1 MPGMNLTR
9 AEARERADLISVE
22 SYDVS
27 LDLTR
32 GDKVFGST
40 TAVKFSARPGS
51 STFIDAV
58 THKVHSV
65 MLNGIEL
72 DPAEVSDGI
81 RIQLPDLAAENNLLV
96 VAEAPYMNT
105 GEGLHRFVDPVDNE
119 VYLYTQFEVPDS
131 RRMFAVFEQPDL
143 KASFT
148 FTVTAPS
155 HWDVVSNSPTP
166 VPIETIPGEGGGA
179 RSVWEFAPTP
189 RLSSYVTA
197 LVAGPYQSVRS
208 EVKCADGRVVPLG
221 VFARKSLMQ
230 YLDADNIFE
239 LTRQGFEFFEA
250 QFGCPYPFEKY
261 DQLFVPEFNAGAM
274 ENAGAVTILEGYVFR
289 GKVTGAQI
297 ERRAITVLHE
307 LAHMW
312 FGDLVTMRWWNDLWL
327 NESFAEYM
335 SHLAAVEN
343 TEFDHAW
350 TTFASVEKSWA
361 YRQDQLPTT
370 HPIFAEINDLQDVEV
385 NFDGITY
392 AKGASVLR
400 QLVAW
405 VGPEQFMSGV
415 REYFSKHAWKNTELS
430 DLMVEL
436 EKASGRDLD
445 QWGRLWLETAGVNT
459 LTPDVA
465 VDSTGAIT
473 SFAIVQSAVAEQP
486 TIRPH
491 RLAVGFY
498 NVTDGQL
505 VRVHREELDVDGERT
520 EVPALAGLQQPDLVL
535 LNDDDLA
542 YAKVRLDAK
551 SLATATAHLKD
562 FRESLPRTLVWGSAW
577 DAARD
582 GESPARGY
590 VELILANIA
599 SESDSSVILVQL
611 RQLATTLTYY
621 VAEEHREKTSV
632 AAADT
637 LWDLAGAVP
646 AGSDAQLQFVKSYAL
661 LARSDS
667 QLDTVSALLDGLR
680 RAGRAHRRPGPAVG
694 AARLAG
700 GRRTARPGP
709 DRCRTR
715 AGQHGQRPERG
726 SPGHGGHSHGRGKGC
741 SLGVHRGQGRILQ
754 RPAGLRGGGFHA
766 RAGSGA
772 AGAVH
777 GEVLRRRSRHRCQP
791 HPRTRPADR
800 RRALPVAADHPGN
813 CGPDGRVPGRPA
825 RRQRRPAAHDAG
837 KPRRRGPRAA
847 GPPGRRR
854 VATGV
859 CRTNRNPGAARC
871 SSGVPAFAVT
881 RLAA

>member
-1 MPGMNLTR
+1 MNLTR
-9 AEARERADLISVE
+9 AEARERAELINVD
-22 SYDVS
+22 SYEVS

-32 GDKVFGST
+32 GGKVFGST
-40 TAVKFSARPGS
+40 TTVRFEAVPGS
-51 STFIDAV
+51 STFIDAI
-58 THKVHSV
+58 THTVHSIT
-65 MLNGIEL
+65 LNGRAL
-72 DPAEVSDGI
+72 DPAAVADGV
-81 RIQLPDLAAENNLLV
+81 RIQLPDLAAANELTV
-96 VAEAPYMNT
+96 VADAPYMNT

-143 KASFT
+143 KGTFT

-155 HWDVVSNSPTP
+155 HWDVISNSPTP
-166 VPIETIPGEGGGA
+166 APQETAPGDDGGA
-179 RSVWEFAPTP
+179 RSVWQFAATP

-197 LVAGPYQSVRS
+197 LIAGPYQSVRS
-208 EVKCADGRVVPLG
+208 EVTSSDGRVVPLG

-230 YLDADNIFE
+230 YLDADNIFD

-289 GKVTGAQI
+289 SKVTGAQI

-343 TEFDHAW
+343 TSFTSAW

-370 HPIFAEINDLQDVEV
+370 HPIFAEINDLEDVEV

-405 VGPEQFMSGV
+405 VGPEQFMAGV
-415 REYFSKHAWKNTELS
+415 REYFSKHAWRNTELS

-459 LTPDVA
+459 LKPELETDA
-465 VDSTGAIT
+465 DGNLS
-473 SFAIVQSAVAEQP
+473 SFAIIQSAVQDWP

-498 NVTDGQL
+498 NLNGAGKL
-505 VRVHREELDVDGERT
+505 ERVHREELDVDGERT
-520 EVPALAGLQQPDLVL
+520 EVPALAGLAQPDLILV
-535 LNDDDLA
+535 NDDDLA
-542 YAKVRLDAK
+542 YAKVRLDEK

-562 FRESLPRTLVWGSAW
+562 FSESLPRTLVWNSAW

-582 GESPARGY
+582 GETPARRY
-590 VELILANIA
+590 VELILANVA
-599 SESDSSVILVQL
+599 AESDSSVILVQL
-611 RQLATTLTYY
+611 RQLATTLNFY
-621 VAEEHREKTSV
+621 VAEEHRETTTV
-632 AAADT
+632 AAVDT
-637 LWDLAGAVP
+637 LWDLANAVP
-646 AGSDAQLQFVKSYAL
+646 GGSDAQLQFVKSFAL
-661 LARSDS
+661 LARSTG
-667 QLDTVSALLDGLR
+667 QLDTIAGLLSGTATLEGL
-680 RAGRAHRRPGPAVG
+680 AVDQDLRWELV
-694 AARLAG
+694 ASLVAG
-700 GRRTARPGP
+700 GRLGTEDINAELERDNTASGQNAAALAKAAIPTPDAKAAAWESIVVKGDLSNALQGSAVAGFMRVLDRSLLEPYAEKYFAAVPGIVASRTHALAQQVVVGLYPALLTTQATV
-709 DRCRTR
+709 DRTDSFLAALPAESAALRR
-715 AGQHGQRPERG
+715 MMLENRD
-726 SPGHGGHSHGRGKGC
+726 
-741 SLGVHRGQGRILQ
+741 GV
-754 RPAGLRGGGFHA
+754 A
-766 RAGSGA
+766 RA
-772 AGAVH
+772 
-777 GEVLRRRSRHRCQP
+777 LRAR
-791 HPRTRPADR
+791 
-800 RRALPVAADHPGN
+800 AADVLPG
-813 CGPDGRVPGRPA
+813 
-825 RRQRRPAAHDAG
+825 DA
-837 KPRRRGPRAA
+837 
-847 GPPGRRR
+847 
-854 VATGV
+854 
-859 CRTNRNPGAARC
+859 
-871 SSGVPAFAVT
+871 
-881 RLAA
+881 

>member
-1 MPGMNLTR
+1 MNLTR
-9 AEARERADLISVE
+9 AEARERAELIAVDSYEVE
-22 SYDVS
+22 

-32 GDKVFGST
+32 GERVFGTT
-40 TAVKFSARPGS
+40 TAVKFAATPGS

-58 THKVHSV
+58 TDAVQSV
-65 MLNGIEL
+65 TLNGREL

-81 RIQLPDLAAENNLLV
+81 RIQLPELEAENELLI

-105 GEGLHRFVDPVDNE
+105 GEGLHRFVDPVDQE

-155 HWDVVSNSPTP
+155 HWDLISNSPTP
-166 VPIETIPGEGGGA
+166 APVETIPGTDGGA

-197 LVAGPYQSVRS
+197 LIAGPYQSVRS
-208 EVKCADGRVVPLG
+208 EVAAANGKVTPLG

-230 YLDADNIFE
+230 YLDAENIFE

-289 GKVTGAQI
+289 SKVTDAQV

-343 TEFDHAW
+343 TEFDSAW

-370 HPIFAEINDLQDVEV
+370 HPIFAEINNLEDVEV

-405 VGPEQFMSGV
+405 VGPEEFMAGV
-415 REYFSKHAWKNTELS
+415 REYFRKHAWQNTELS
-430 DLMVEL
+430 DLMAEL

-445 QWGRLWLETAGVNT
+445 RWGQLWLETAGVNT
-459 LTPDVA
+459 LKPELS
-465 VDSTGAIT
+465 VDAHGTISA
-473 SFAIVQSAVAEQP
+473 FAILQSAPEGQP
-486 TIRPH
+486 TLRPH

-498 NVTDGQL
+498 NVDDAGKL
-505 VRVHREELDVDGERT
+505 ERVHREELDVDGART
-520 EVPALAGLQQPDLVL
+520 EVPALAGLARPDLIL

-542 YAKVRLDAK
+542 YAKVRLDPA

-562 FRESLPRTLVWGSAW
+562 FSQSLPRTLVWGSAW

-582 GESPARGY
+582 GETPARGY

-599 SESDSSVILVQL
+599 EESDSSVILVQL
-611 RQLATTLTYY
+611 RQLATTLNFY
-621 VAEEHREKTSV
+621 VAAEYKDSAIT
-632 AAADT
+632 AAADR
-637 LWDLAGAVP
+637 LWDLASGVP
-646 AGSDAQLQFVKSYAL
+646 AGSDAQLQFVKSYAS
-661 LARSDS
+661 LARSAG
-667 QLDTVSALLDGLR
+667 QLDTVAGLLGGSLGLDGLTVDQDLR
-680 RAGRAHRRPGPAVG
+680 WELITSLVVGGRAGKEMIDAELAQDNTSTGQNAAALATAAIPTAEAKAAAWDSIVLKGELSNALQGSAVTGFTRVLDTSLLEPYAEKYFEAVPGVVKDRTHALAQQIVVGLYPAQLTTQATVDRTDEFLASLPADSNALRRMMLENRDGVARALRARQADVG
-694 AARLAG
+694 A
-700 GRRTARPGP
+700 
-709 DRCRTR
+709 
-715 AGQHGQRPERG
+715 
-726 SPGHGGHSHGRGKGC
+726 
-741 SLGVHRGQGRILQ
+741 
-754 RPAGLRGGGFHA
+754 
-766 RAGSGA
+766 
-772 AGAVH
+772 
-777 GEVLRRRSRHRCQP
+777 
-791 HPRTRPADR
+791 
-800 RRALPVAADHPGN
+800 
-813 CGPDGRVPGRPA
+813 
-825 RRQRRPAAHDAG
+825 
-837 KPRRRGPRAA
+837 
-847 GPPGRRR
+847 
-854 VATGV
+854 
-859 CRTNRNPGAARC
+859 
-871 SSGVPAFAVT
+871 
-881 RLAA
+881 

>member
-9 AEARERADLISVE
+9 TEARERADLIAVD

-32 GDKVFGST
+32 GESVFGAT
-40 TAVKFSARPGS
+40 TTVRFSAAPGS

-58 THKVHSV
+58 TETVHSV
-65 MLNGIEL
+65 TLNGREL

-81 RIQLPDLAAENNLLV
+81 RIHLPDLAAQNELTV
-96 VAEAPYMNT
+96 VADTPYMNT
-105 GEGLHRFVDPVDNE
+105 GEGLHRFVDPVDGE

-143 KASFT
+143 KATFT
-148 FTVTAPS
+148 FRVTAPS

-166 VPIETIPGEGGGA
+166 VPVQTSPGADGGA
-179 RSVWEFAPTP
+179 RSVWEFEPTP

-197 LVAGPYQSVRS
+197 LIAGPYQSVRS
-208 EVKCADGRVVPLG
+208 DVTSADGRVIPLG

-289 GKVTGAQI
+289 GKVPEAQV

-343 TEFDHAW
+343 TKFQSAW

-370 HPIFAEINDLQDVEV
+370 HPIFADINDLHDVEV

-405 VGPEQFMSGV
+405 VGSGQFMAGV
-415 REYFSKHAWKNTELS
+415 REYFGKHAWGNTELA
-430 DLMVEL
+430 DLMAEL

-459 LTPDVA
+459 LQPELT
-465 VDSTGAIT
+465 VDADGTIED
-473 SFAIVQSAVAEQP
+473 FAILQSAIAEQP
-486 TIRPH
+486 TLRPH

-498 NVTDGQL
+498 DLTDEGTL
-505 VRVHREELDVDGERT
+505 ERVHREELDVDGART
-520 EVPALAGLQQPDLVL
+520 AVPALTGLRQPDLIL

-542 YAKVRLDAK
+542 YAKVRLDGR
-551 SLATATAHLKD
+551 SLATAKAHLKD

-582 GESPARGY
+582 GETPARGY
-590 VELILANIA
+590 VDLILANIA
-599 SESDSSVILVQL
+599 AESDSSVILVQL
-611 RQLATTLTYY
+611 RQLATTLTFY
-621 VAEEHREKTSV
+621 VAEEHREATNVS
-632 AAADT
+632 AADR
-637 LWDLAGAVP
+637 LWDLAAAVP
-646 AGSDAQLQFVKSYAL
+646 GGSDAQLQFVKSYAL
-661 LARSDS
+661 LARSEQ
-667 QLDTVSALLDGLR
+667 QLDTIAGLLDGSATLPGLTVDQDLRWELVASLVVGGRIGQEQIDAELERDNTSSGQNAAALAKAAIPTPEAKAAAWDSIVVKGDLSNAIQASAVAGFTRVLDTALLEPYSEKYFQAVPGIVAGRTHALAQQIVVGLYPAQLTTQATIDRTDAFLASLPEESAALR
-680 RAGRAHRRPGPAVG
+680 RMMLENR
-694 AARLAG
+694 
-700 GRRTARPGP
+700 
-709 DRCRTR
+709 D
-715 AGQHGQRPERG
+715 
-726 SPGHGGHSHGRGKGC
+726 
-741 SLGVHRGQGRILQ
+741 GV
-754 RPAGLRGGGFHA
+754 A
-766 RAGSGA
+766 RA
-772 AGAVH
+772 
-777 GEVLRRRSRHRCQP
+777 LRAR
-791 HPRTRPADR
+791 
-800 RRALPVAADHPGN
+800 AAD
-813 CGPDGRVPGRPA
+813 V
-825 RRQRRPAAHDAG
+825 
-837 KPRRRGPRAA
+837 
-847 GPPGRRR
+847 
-854 VATGV
+854 
-859 CRTNRNPGAARC
+859 
-871 SSGVPAFAVT
+871 
-881 RLAA
+881 

>member
-1 MPGMNLTR
+1 MNLTR
-9 AEARERADLISVE
+9 AEARERAELIAVG

-32 GDKVFGST
+32 GAEVFGST
-40 TAVKFSARPGS
+40 TAVTFTATPGS

-58 THKVHSV
+58 TRTVHSV
-65 MLNGIEL
+65 TLNGREL
-72 DPAEVSDGI
+72 DPAKVSDGI
-81 RIQLPDLAAENNLLV
+81 RIQLPELAAENQLLV
-96 VAEAPYMNT
+96 VADAPYMNT

-143 KASFT
+143 KASFS

-166 VPIETIPGEGGGA
+166 VPVDTIPGEDGAA

-197 LVAGPYQSVRS
+197 LIAGPYQSVRS
-208 EVKCADGRVVPLG
+208 EVTAANGRVTPLG
-221 VFARKSLMQ
+221 VYARKSLMQ

-289 GKVTGAQI
+289 SKVTDAQV

-343 TEFDHAW
+343 TKFDRAW

-405 VGPEQFMSGV
+405 VGPEEFMAGV
-415 REYFSKHAWKNTELS
+415 REYFRKHAWQNTELS

-436 EKASGRDLD
+436 EKSSGRDLD
-445 QWGRLWLETAGVNT
+445 HWGRLWLETAGVNT
-459 LTPDVA
+459 LKPELSVGEDGRI
-465 VDSTGAIT
+465 S
-473 SFAIVQSAVAEQP
+473 SFTILQSATEAQP

-498 NVTDGQL
+498 NLDGTGKL
-505 VRVHREELDVDGERT
+505 ERVHREELDVDGERT
-520 EVPALAGLQQPDLVL
+520 EVPALAGLSQPDLIL

-542 YAKVRLDAK
+542 YAKVRLDPK

-562 FRESLPRTLVWGSAW
+562 FRGSLPRTLVWGSAW

-582 GESPARGY
+582 GETPARGY

-599 SESDSSVILVQL
+599 EESDSSVIQVQL
-611 RQLATTLTYY
+611 RQLATTLNFY
-621 VAEEHREKTSV
+621 VAAEHKDAT
-632 AAADT
+632 ATTAADR
-637 LWDLAGAVP
+637 LWELAARVR
-646 AGSDAQLQFVKSYAL
+646 AGSDAQLQFVKSFAL
-661 LARSDS
+661 LARSAG
-667 QLDTVSALLDGLR
+667 QLDTVAGLLDGSR
-680 RAGRAHRRPGPAVG
+680 E
-694 AARLAG
+694 LAG
-700 GRRTARPGP
+700 LAVDQDLRWELIASLVVGG
-709 DRCRTR
+709 R
-715 AGQHGQRPERG
+715 AGQERIDAELAQDNTATGQNAAALAQAAVPTAVAKAAAWDSIVVKGDLSNALQGSAVAGFTRVLDTTLLEPYAGKYFDAVPRIVRDRTHALAQQIVVGLYPAQLTTQATVDRTDGFLASLPEDSAALR
-726 SPGHGGHSHGRGKGC
+726 RMM
-741 SLGVHRGQGRILQ
+741 LENRDGV
-754 RPAGLRGGGFHA
+754 A
-766 RAGSGA
+766 RA
-772 AGAVH
+772 
-777 GEVLRRRSRHRCQP
+777 LRAR
-791 HPRTRPADR
+791 
-800 RRALPVAADHPGN
+800 AAD
-813 CGPDGRVPGRPA
+813 V
-825 RRQRRPAAHDAG
+825 
-837 KPRRRGPRAA
+837 
-847 GPPGRRR
+847 
-854 VATGV
+854 
-859 CRTNRNPGAARC
+859 
-871 SSGVPAFAVT
+871 
-881 RLAA
+881 

>member
-1 MPGMNLTR
+1 MNLTR
-9 AEARERADLISVE
+9 AEARERAELIAVE
-22 SYDVS
+22 SYEVS

-32 GDKVFGST
+32 GAKVFGST
-40 TAVKFSARPGS
+40 TAVKFTATPGS

-58 THKVHSV
+58 TSAVHSV
-65 MLNGIEL
+65 TLNGREL

-81 RIQLPDLAAENNLLV
+81 RIQLPDLAAVNHLLV

-166 VPIETIPGEGGGA
+166 VPVETNPGEDGGA
-179 RSVWEFAPTP
+179 RSVWEFTPTP
-189 RLSSYVTA
+189 PLSSYVTA
-197 LVAGPYQSVRS
+197 LIAGPYQSVRS
-208 EVKCADGRVVPLG
+208 EVTAADGRVTPLG
-221 VFARKSLMQ
+221 IYARKSLMQ

-239 LTRQGFEFFEA
+239 LTRRGFEFFEA

-274 ENAGAVTILEGYVFR
+274 ENAGAVTILEGYIFR
-289 GKVTGAQI
+289 SKVTDAQV

-343 TEFDHAW
+343 TAFDSAW

-405 VGPEQFMSGV
+405 VGPEEFMAGV
-415 REYFSKHAWKNTELS
+415 REYFSKHAWQNTELS
-430 DLMVEL
+430 DLLAEL

-445 QWGRLWLETAGVNT
+445 EWGRLWLETAGVNT
-459 LTPDVA
+459 LKPELS
-465 VDSTGAIT
+465 VDGDATIS
-473 SFAIVQSAVAEQP
+473 SFAILQSATDDQP

-498 NVTDGQL
+498 NLTAAGKL
-505 VRVHREELDVDGERT
+505 ERVHREELDVDGERT
-520 EVPALAGLQQPDLVL
+520 EVPALAGLAQPDLIL

-542 YAKVRLDAK
+542 YAKVRLDPK

-562 FRESLPRTLVWGSAW
+562 FSQSLPRTLVWGSAW

-582 GESPARGY
+582 GETPARGY
-590 VELILANIA
+590 VKLILANIA
-599 SESDSSVILVQL
+599 EESDSSVILVQL
-611 RQLATTLTYY
+611 RQLATTLNFY
-621 VAEEHREKTSV
+621 VAEAHKEATAV
-632 AAADT
+632 AAVDR
-637 LWDLAGAVP
+637 LWELASGVP

-661 LARSDS
+661 LARSAG
-667 QLDTVSALLDGLR
+667 QLDNVAGLLDGSRTLEGLTVDQDLR
-680 RAGRAHRRPGPAVG
+680 WELMASLVVG
-694 AARLAG
+694 G
-700 GRRTARPGP
+700 
-709 DRCRTR
+709 R
-715 AGQHGQRPERG
+715 AGQEQIDAELERDNTATGQNAAALAQAAIPTPEAKAAAWESIVVKGELSNALQG
-726 SPGHGGHSHGRGKGC
+726 SAVNGFTRVLDTALLEPYAEKYFEAVPGIVKERTHALAQQIVVGLYPAQLTTQATVDRTDEFLAALPEDSTALRRMM
-741 SLGVHRGQGRILQ
+741 LENRDGV
-754 RPAGLRGGGFHA
+754 A
-766 RAGSGA
+766 RA
-772 AGAVH
+772 
-777 GEVLRRRSRHRCQP
+777 LRARQ
-791 HPRTRPADR
+791 AD
-800 RRALPVAADHPGN
+800 V
-813 CGPDGRVPGRPA
+813 
-825 RRQRRPAAHDAG
+825 DA
-837 KPRRRGPRAA
+837 
-847 GPPGRRR
+847 
-854 VATGV
+854 
-859 CRTNRNPGAARC
+859 
-871 SSGVPAFAVT
+871 
-881 RLAA
+881 

>member
-1 MPGMNLTR
+1 MNLTR
-9 AEARERADLISVE
+9 AEARERAELINVE
-22 SYDVS
+22 SYEVS

-40 TAVKFSARPGS
+40 TTVKFTAVPGS

-58 THKVHSV
+58 THSVHSV
-65 MLNGIEL
+65 TLNGRSL
-72 DPAEVSDGI
+72 DPAAVADGI
-81 RIQLPDLAAENNLLV
+81 RIQLPDLAGSNELTV
-96 VAEAPYMNT
+96 VADAPYMNT

-143 KASFT
+143 KATFA

-155 HWDVVSNSPTP
+155 HWDLISGSPTP
-166 VPIETIPGEGGGA
+166 APETTSPAADGGA
-179 RSVWEFAPTP
+179 RSVWSFAPTP

-197 LVAGPYQSVRS
+197 LIAGPYQSVRR
-208 EVKCADGRVVPLG
+208 EVRSSDGRVIPLG

-289 GKVTGAQI
+289 SKVTDAQI

-343 TEFDHAW
+343 TSFTSAW

-400 QLVAW
+400 QLVSW
-405 VGPEQFMSGV
+405 VGPEQFMAGV
-415 REYFSKHAWKNTELS
+415 REYFAKHAWQNTELS

-459 LTPDVA
+459 LQPELELDA
-465 VDSTGAIT
+465 DGNLA
-473 SFAIVQSAVAEQP
+473 SFSIIQSAVKEWP

-498 NVTDGQL
+498 NLNGAGKL
-505 VRVHREELDVDGERT
+505 ERVHREELDVDGERT
-520 EVPALAGLQQPDLVL
+520 EVPALAGLAQPDLIL
-535 LNDDDLA
+535 INDDDLA
-542 YAKVRLDAK
+542 YTKVRLDEK

-562 FRESLPRTLVWGSAW
+562 FARSLPRTLVWNSAW
-577 DAARD
+577 DGARD
-582 GESPARGY
+582 GETPARRY
-590 VELILANIA
+590 VELILANIG
-599 SESDSSVILVQL
+599 SESDSSVIQTQL
-611 RQLATTLTYY
+611 RQLATTLNFY
-621 VAEEHREKTSV
+621 VAEEHREATSV
-632 AAADT
+632 AAADV
-637 LWDLAGAVP
+637 LRDLASTAPG
-646 AGSDAQLQFVKSYAL
+646 GSDAQLQFVKAFSQ
-661 LARSDS
+661 LARSAA
-667 QLDTVSALLDGLR
+667 QLDTVSGLLDGSATLEGLAVDQDLR
-680 RAGRAHRRPGPAVG
+680 WELLTSLV
-694 AARLAG
+694 AG
-700 GRRTARPGP
+700 GRLGQEGIDAELERDRTASGQNAAALATAAIPTAEAKAKAWDAIVVKGELSNALQGSAVNGFMRVLDRSLLEPYAEKYFEAVPGIVANRTHALAQQIVVGLYP
-709 DRCRTR
+709 ALLTTQATVDRTDRF
-715 AGQHGQRPERG
+715 
-726 SPGHGGHSHGRGKGC
+726 
-741 SLGVHRGQGRILQ
+741 L
-754 RPAGLRGGGFHA
+754 AGLPADSTALRRMMLENRDGVA
-766 RAGSGA
+766 RALQA
-772 AGAVH
+772 
-777 GEVLRRRSRHRCQP
+777 R
-791 HPRTRPADR
+791 
-800 RRALPVAADHPGN
+800 AADVLPGELQ
-813 CGPDGRVPGRPA
+813 A
-825 RRQRRPAAHDAG
+825 
-837 KPRRRGPRAA
+837 
-847 GPPGRRR
+847 
-854 VATGV
+854 
-859 CRTNRNPGAARC
+859 
-871 SSGVPAFAVT
+871 
-881 RLAA
+881 

>member
-9 AEARERADLISVE
+9 AEARERAELIAVD

-27 LDLTR
+27 LDLTK
-32 GDKVFGST
+32 GDTVFGT
-40 TAVKFSARPGS
+40 TTTVKFTAVPGS

-58 THKVHSV
+58 TQTVHSV
-65 MLNGIEL
+65 ALNGNSL
-72 DPAEVSDGI
+72 DPATVSDGI
-81 RIQLPDLAAENNLLV
+81 RIQLPALAGTNELTI
-96 VAEAPYMNT
+96 VADALYMNT

-131 RRMFAVFEQPDL
+131 RRMFPVFEQPDL
-143 KASFT
+143 KATFR
-148 FTVTAPS
+148 FTVTAPW
-155 HWDVVSNSPTP
+155 HWDIISNSPTP
-166 VPIETIPGEGGGA
+166 APQEISAGDDG
-179 RSVWEFAPTP
+179 RSRRVWEFAPTP

-197 LVAGPYQSVRS
+197 LIAGPYQSVRG
-208 EVKCADGRVVPLG
+208 EVASSDGRVIPLG

-289 GKVTGAQI
+289 SKVTGAQI

-343 TEFDHAW
+343 TTFTSAW

-405 VGPEQFMSGV
+405 VGPEQFMAGV
-415 REYFSKHAWKNTELS
+415 REYFAKHAWQNTELG

-459 LTPDVA
+459 LTPELE
-465 VDSTGAIT
+465 VDAEGNLA
-473 SFAIVQSAVAEQP
+473 SFAILQSAVEEWP

-491 RLAVGFY
+491 RLAIGFY
-498 NVTDGQL
+498 NLNSDGKL
-505 VRVHREELDVDGERT
+505 ERVHREELDVDGERT
-520 EVPALAGLQQPDLVL
+520 EVPALAGLAQPDLILV
-535 LNDDDLA
+535 NDDDLA
-542 YAKVRLDAK
+542 YAKVRLDEK

-562 FRESLPRTLVWGSAW
+562 FDKSLPRTLVWNSAW

-582 GESPARGY
+582 GETPARRY
-590 VELILANIA
+590 VELILANVA
-599 SESDSSVILVQL
+599 AESDSSVILVQL
-611 RQLATTLTYY
+611 RQLATTLNFY
-621 VAEEHREKTSV
+621 VAEEHREATAV
-632 AAADT
+632 AAADR
-637 LWDLAGAVP
+637 LWQMASAAAG
-646 AGSDAQLQFVKSYAL
+646 GSDAQLQFIKSFAL
-661 LARSDS
+661 LARSSS
-667 QLDTVSALLDGLR
+667 QLDTVAGLLEGSVTLDGLTVDQDLR
-680 RAGRAHRRPGPAVG
+680 WELLASLV
-694 AARLAG
+694 AG
-700 GRRTARPGP
+700 GRLGREQIDAELERDNTASGQNAAALAQAAIPTPEAKAAAWESIVVKGELSNALQGSAVNGFMRVLDRSLLEPYAEKYFEAVPGIVANRTHALAQQIVVGLYPALLTTQETIG
-709 DRCRTR
+709 RTDGFLAALPAESAALR
-715 AGQHGQRPERG
+715 RMMLENRD
-726 SPGHGGHSHGRGKGC
+726 
-741 SLGVHRGQGRILQ
+741 GV
-754 RPAGLRGGGFHA
+754 A
-766 RAGSGA
+766 RA
-772 AGAVH
+772 
-777 GEVLRRRSRHRCQP
+777 LRAR
-791 HPRTRPADR
+791 
-800 RRALPVAADHPGN
+800 AAD
-813 CGPDGRVPGRPA
+813 V
-825 RRQRRPAAHDAG
+825 
-837 KPRRRGPRAA
+837 
-847 GPPGRRR
+847 
-854 VATGV
+854 
-859 CRTNRNPGAARC
+859 
-871 SSGVPAFAVT
+871 
-881 RLAA
+881 

>member
-1 MPGMNLTR
+1 MNLTR
-9 AEARERADLISVE
+9 AEARERAGLIAVD
-22 SYDVS
+22 SYEVS

-32 GDKVFGST
+32 GEKVFGST
-40 TAVKFSARPGS
+40 TAVKFTAVPGS

-58 THKVHSV
+58 THAVHSV
-65 MLNGIEL
+65 TLNGREL
-72 DPAEVSDGI
+72 DPAEVSDGV
-81 RIQLPDLAAENNLLV
+81 RIQLPELSANNELLV

-166 VPIETIPGEGGGA
+166 VPVETIPGTDGGA
-179 RSVWEFAPTP
+179 RSVWEFAPTA

-197 LVAGPYQSVRS
+197 LIAGPYQSIRS
-208 EVKCADGRVVPLG
+208 EVTSTDGRTIPLG
-221 VFARKSLMQ
+221 LLARKSLMQ

-239 LTRQGFEFFEA
+239 LTRQGFAFFEE

-274 ENAGAVTILEGYVFR
+274 ENAGAVTIMEGYVFR
-289 GKVTGAQI
+289 GKVTDAQV

-343 TEFDHAW
+343 TRFSHAW

-405 VGPEQFMSGV
+405 VGPEEFMAGV
-415 REYFSKHAWKNTELS
+415 GEYFRKHAWQNTELS
-430 DLMVEL
+430 DLMTEL

-445 QWGRLWLETAGVNT
+445 RWGQLWLETAGVNT
-459 LTPDVA
+459 LTPELTVGEDGVL
-465 VDSTGAIT
+465 S
-473 SFAIVQSAVAEQP
+473 SFAILQSAIASEP
-486 TIRPH
+486 TLRPH

-498 NVTDGQL
+498 NLNAAGKL
-505 VRVHREELDVDGERT
+505 ERVHREELDVDGERT
-520 EVPALAGLQQPDLVL
+520 AVPALAGLPRPDLVL

-542 YAKVRLDAK
+542 YAKVRLDPA

-562 FRESLPRTLVWGSAW
+562 FSESLPRTLVWGSAW

-599 SESDSSVILVQL
+599 EESDSSVILVQL
-611 RQLATTLTYY
+611 RQLATTLTFY
-621 VAEEHREKTSV
+621 VAEEHREATAI
-632 AAADT
+632 AAADR
-637 LWDLAGAVP
+637 LWELAASVP

-661 LARSDS
+661 LARSER
-667 QLDTVSALLDGLR
+667 QLDNVAGL
-680 RAGRAHRRPGPAVG
+680 
-694 AARLAG
+694 LAG
-700 GRRTARPGP
+700 SGTLEGLTVDQDLRWELLASLVTGG
-709 DRCRTR
+709 R
-715 AGQHGQRPERG
+715 AGQEQIDAELVRDNTSSGQNAAALATAAIPTPEAKAAAWEAIVVKGELSNALQG
-726 SPGHGGHSHGRGKGC
+726 SAVNGFTRVLDPSLLEPYSEKYFEAVPGIVATRTHALAQQIVVGLYPSQLTTQATVDRTDEFLA
-741 SLGVHRGQGRILQ
+741 SLPANSTALRRMMLENRDGV
-754 RPAGLRGGGFHA
+754 A
-766 RAGSGA
+766 RA
-772 AGAVH
+772 
-777 GEVLRRRSRHRCQP
+777 LRARQ
-791 HPRTRPADR
+791 AD
-800 RRALPVAADHPGN
+800 VA
-813 CGPDGRVPGRPA
+813 
-825 RRQRRPAAHDAG
+825 
-837 KPRRRGPRAA
+837 
-847 GPPGRRR
+847 
-854 VATGV
+854 
-859 CRTNRNPGAARC
+859 
-871 SSGVPAFAVT
+871 
-881 RLAA
+881 

>member
-1 MPGMNLTR
+1 MNLTR
-9 AEARERADLISVE
+9 AEARERAGLIAVD
-22 SYDVS
+22 SYEVS

-32 GDKVFGST
+32 GEKVFGST
-40 TAVKFSARPGS
+40 TAVKFTAVPGS

-58 THKVHSV
+58 THAVHSV
-65 MLNGIEL
+65 TLNGREL
-72 DPAEVSDGI
+72 DPAEVSDGV
-81 RIQLPDLAAENNLLV
+81 RIQLPELSANNELLV

-166 VPIETIPGEGGGA
+166 VPVETIPGTDGGA
-179 RSVWEFAPTP
+179 RSVWEFAPTA

-197 LVAGPYQSVRS
+197 LIAGPYQSVRS
-208 EVKCADGRVVPLG
+208 EVTSTDGRTIPLG
-221 VFARKSLMQ
+221 LLARKSLMQ

-239 LTRQGFEFFEA
+239 LTRQGFAFFEE

-274 ENAGAVTILEGYVFR
+274 ENAGAVTIMEGYVFR
-289 GKVTGAQI
+289 GKVTDAQV

-343 TEFDHAW
+343 TRFSHAW

-405 VGPEQFMSGV
+405 VGPEEFMAGV
-415 REYFSKHAWKNTELS
+415 GEYFRKHAWQNTELS
-430 DLMVEL
+430 DLMTEL

-445 QWGRLWLETAGVNT
+445 RWGQLWLETAGVNT
-459 LTPDVA
+459 LTPELTVGEDGVL
-465 VDSTGAIT
+465 S
-473 SFAIVQSAVAEQP
+473 SFAILQSAIASEP
-486 TIRPH
+486 TLRPH

-498 NVTDGQL
+498 NLNAAGKL
-505 VRVHREELDVDGERT
+505 ERVHREELDVDGERT
-520 EVPALAGLQQPDLVL
+520 AVPALAGLPRPDLVL

-542 YAKVRLDAK
+542 YAKVRLDPA

-562 FRESLPRTLVWGSAW
+562 FSESLPRTLVWGSAW

-599 SESDSSVILVQL
+599 EESDSSVILVQL
-611 RQLATTLTYY
+611 RQLATTLTFY
-621 VAEEHREKTSV
+621 VAEEHREATAI
-632 AAADT
+632 AAADR
-637 LWDLAGAVP
+637 LWELAASVP

-661 LARSDS
+661 LARSER
-667 QLDTVSALLDGLR
+667 QLDNVAGL
-680 RAGRAHRRPGPAVG
+680 
-694 AARLAG
+694 LAG
-700 GRRTARPGP
+700 SGTLEGLTVDQDLRWELLASLVTGG
-709 DRCRTR
+709 R
-715 AGQHGQRPERG
+715 AGQEQIDAELVRDNTSSGQNAAALATAAIPTPEAKAAAWEAIVVKGELSNALQG
-726 SPGHGGHSHGRGKGC
+726 SAVNGFTRVLDPSLLEPYSEKYFEAVPGIVATRTHALAQQIVVGLYPSQLTTQATVDRTDEFLA
-741 SLGVHRGQGRILQ
+741 SLPANSTALRRMMLENRDGV
-754 RPAGLRGGGFHA
+754 A
-766 RAGSGA
+766 RA
-772 AGAVH
+772 
-777 GEVLRRRSRHRCQP
+777 LRARQ
-791 HPRTRPADR
+791 AD
-800 RRALPVAADHPGN
+800 VA
-813 CGPDGRVPGRPA
+813 
-825 RRQRRPAAHDAG
+825 
-837 KPRRRGPRAA
+837 
-847 GPPGRRR
+847 
-854 VATGV
+854 
-859 CRTNRNPGAARC
+859 
-871 SSGVPAFAVT
+871 
-881 RLAA
+881 

>member
-1 MPGMNLTR
+1 MNLTR
-9 AEARERADLISVE
+9 AEARERAALIAVD
-22 SYDVS
+22 SYEVS

-32 GDKVFGST
+32 GEKVFGST
-40 TAVKFSARPGS
+40 TAVKFTAVPGS

-58 THKVHSV
+58 THAVHSV
-65 MLNGIEL
+65 TLNGRQL
-72 DPAEVSDGI
+72 DPAEVSDGV
-81 RIQLPDLAAENNLLV
+81 RIQLPELAADNELLV
-96 VAEAPYMNT
+96 VADAPYMNT

-119 VYLYTQFEVPDS
+119 VYLYSQFEVPDS

-166 VPIETIPGEGGGA
+166 VPVETIPDTDGGA
-179 RSVWEFAPTP
+179 RSIWEFAPTP

-197 LVAGPYQSVRS
+197 LIAGPYQSVRS
-208 EVKCADGRVVPLG
+208 EVTSTDGRTIPLG
-221 VFARKSLMQ
+221 LLARKSLMQ

-239 LTRQGFEFFEA
+239 LTRQGFAFFEE
-250 QFGCPYPFEKY
+250 QFDCPYPFEKY

-274 ENAGAVTILEGYVFR
+274 ENAGAVTIMEGYVFR
-289 GKVTGAQI
+289 GKVTDAQV

-343 TEFDHAW
+343 TKFGHAW

-405 VGPEQFMSGV
+405 VGPDEFMAGV
-415 REYFSKHAWKNTELS
+415 GEYFRKHAWQNTELS
-430 DLMVEL
+430 DLMTEL

-445 QWGRLWLETAGVNT
+445 RWGQLWLETAGVNT
-459 LTPDVA
+459 LTPELSVGEDGVI
-465 VDSTGAIT
+465 S
-473 SFAIVQSAVAEQP
+473 SFAILQSAVASEP
-486 TIRPH
+486 TLRPH

-498 NVTDGQL
+498 NLNAAGKL
-505 VRVHREELDVDGERT
+505 ERVHREELDVDGERT
-520 EVPALAGLQQPDLVL
+520 AVPALAGLPRPDLVL

-542 YAKVRLDAK
+542 YAKVRLDPT
-551 SLATATAHLKD
+551 SLTTATAHLKD
-562 FRESLPRTLVWGSAW
+562 FSESLPRTLVWGSAW

-599 SESDSSVILVQL
+599 EESDSSVILVQL
-611 RQLATTLTYY
+611 RQLATTLTFY
-621 VAEEHREKTSV
+621 VAEEHKEAT
-632 AAADT
+632 AAGAADR
-637 LWDLAGAVP
+637 LWELAASVP

-661 LARSDS
+661 LARSPG
-667 QLDTVSALLDGLR
+667 QLDNVSGLLEGSLTLEGLTVDQDLRWELLASL
-680 RAGRAHRRPGPAVG
+680 VT
-694 AARLAG
+694 G
-700 GRRTARPGP
+700 G
-709 DRCRTR
+709 R
-715 AGQHGQRPERG
+715 AGQEQIDAELEHDNTSTGQNAAALATAAIPTPEAKAAAWEAIVLKGELSNALQG
-726 SPGHGGHSHGRGKGC
+726 SAVSGFTRVLDPSLLEPYSEKYFEAVPGIVANRTHALAQQIVVGLYPAQLTTQATVDRTDEFLA
-741 SLGVHRGQGRILQ
+741 SLPEDSTALRRMMLENRDGV
-754 RPAGLRGGGFHA
+754 A
-766 RAGSGA
+766 RA
-772 AGAVH
+772 
-777 GEVLRRRSRHRCQP
+777 LR
-791 HPRTRPADR
+791 
-800 RRALPVAADHPGN
+800 
-813 CGPDGRVPGRPA
+813 A
-825 RRQRRPAAHDAG
+825 RQADAG
-837 KPRRRGPRAA
+837 
-847 GPPGRRR
+847 
-854 VATGV
+854 
-859 CRTNRNPGAARC
+859 
-871 SSGVPAFAVT
+871 
-881 RLAA
+881 

>member
-9 AEARERADLISVE
+9 AEARERAKLIAVDSYEVE
-22 SYDVS
+22 
-27 LDLTR
+27 LDLSR
-32 GDKVFGST
+32 GEKVFGTT
-40 TAVKFSARPGS
+40 TAVKFSAQPGS

-58 THKVHSV
+58 TDSV
-65 MLNGIEL
+65 LGVTLNGREL
-72 DPAEVSDGI
+72 DPAEVSDGV
-81 RIQLPDLAAENNLLV
+81 RIQLPELAAYNELLV

-105 GEGLHRFVDPVDNE
+105 GEGLHRFVDPVDQE

-148 FTVTAPS
+148 FTVIAPS

-166 VPIETIPGEGGGA
+166 VPVETIPGTDGGA
-179 RSVWEFAPTP
+179 RSVWEFTPTP

-197 LVAGPYQSVRS
+197 LIAGPYQCVRS
-208 EVKCADGRVVPLG
+208 EVVAADGKVTPLG

-289 GKVTGAQI
+289 SKVTDAQV

-343 TEFDHAW
+343 TRFDRAW

-370 HPIFAEINDLQDVEV
+370 HPIFAEINDLEDVEV

-405 VGPEQFMSGV
+405 VGPEEFMAGV
-415 REYFSKHAWKNTELS
+415 REYFRKHAWQNTELS
-430 DLMVEL
+430 DLMAEL

-445 QWGRLWLETAGVNT
+445 EWGGLWLETAGVNT
-459 LTPDVA
+459 LKPELSVGEDGTI
-465 VDSTGAIT
+465 S
-473 SFAIVQSAVAEQP
+473 SFAILQSATEARP

-498 NVTDGQL
+498 NLNGAGKL
-505 VRVHREELDVDGERT
+505 ERVHREELDVAGGRT
-520 EVPALAGLQQPDLVL
+520 EVPALAGLARPDLIL

-542 YAKVRLDAK
+542 YAKVRLDPK

-562 FRESLPRTLVWGSAW
+562 FSQSLPRTLVWGSAW

-582 GESPARGY
+582 GETPARGY
-590 VELILANIA
+590 VELVLANIA
-599 SESDSSVILVQL
+599 EESDSSVIQVQL
-611 RQLATTLTYY
+611 RQLATTLNFY
-621 VAEEHREKTSV
+621 VAAEHKEATAV
-632 AAADT
+632 AAADR
-637 LWDLAGAVP
+637 LWELAAGVP

-661 LARSDS
+661 LARSAG
-667 QLDTVSALLDGLR
+667 QLDTVSGLLEGRLTLEGLTVDQDLR
-680 RAGRAHRRPGPAVG
+680 WELVASLVVG
-694 AARLAG
+694 G
-700 GRRTARPGP
+700 
-709 DRCRTR
+709 R
-715 AGQHGQRPERG
+715 AGQEKIDAELEHDNTATGQNAAALAKAAIPTPEAKAAAWESIVVKGELSNALQG
-726 SPGHGGHSHGRGKGC
+726 SAVSGFSRVLDGSLLEPYAEKYFDAVPGIVKNRTHALAQQIVVGLYPAQLTTQATVDRTDEFLA
-741 SLGVHRGQGRILQ
+741 SLPEDSAALRRMMLENRDGV
-754 RPAGLRGGGFHA
+754 A
-766 RAGSGA
+766 RA
-772 AGAVH
+772 
-777 GEVLRRRSRHRCQP
+777 LRARQ
-791 HPRTRPADR
+791 AD
-800 RRALPVAADHPGN
+800 VG
-813 CGPDGRVPGRPA
+813 
-825 RRQRRPAAHDAG
+825 
-837 KPRRRGPRAA
+837 
-847 GPPGRRR
+847 
-854 VATGV
+854 
-859 CRTNRNPGAARC
+859 
-871 SSGVPAFAVT
+871 
-881 RLAA
+881 

>member
-1 MPGMNLTR
+1 MNLTR
-9 AEARERADLISVE
+9 AEARERADLIAVE

-27 LDLTR
+27 LDLTT
-32 GDKVFGST
+32 GEKVFGST
-40 TAVKFSARPGS
+40 TTVKFTAAPGS

-58 THKVHSV
+58 TQTVHSV
-65 MLNGIEL
+65 TLNGREL
-72 DPAEVSDGI
+72 DPAEVSDGV
-81 RIQLPDLAAENNLLV
+81 RIQLPDLAAENELTV
-96 VAEAPYMNT
+96 VADAPYMNT
-105 GEGLHRFVDPVDNE
+105 GEGLHRFVDPVDAE

-143 KASFT
+143 KAT
-148 FTVTAPS
+148 FRFSVTAPS
-155 HWDVVSNSPTP
+155 HWDVISNSPTP
-166 VPIETIPGEGGGA
+166 APVETSPGDDGGA
-179 RSVWEFAPTP
+179 RSVWEFSPTP

-197 LVAGPYQSVRS
+197 LIAGPYQSVRS
-208 EVKCADGRVVPLG
+208 DVTSTDGRVVPLG

-289 GKVTGAQI
+289 GKVPEAQV

-343 TEFDHAW
+343 TKFQSAW

-405 VGPEQFMSGV
+405 VGPEQFMAGV
-415 REYFSKHAWKNTELS
+415 REYFAKHSWKNTELG
-430 DLMVEL
+430 DLMIEL

-445 QWGRLWLETAGVNT
+445 HWGRLWLETAGVNSLKPE
-459 LTPDVA
+459 LT
-465 VDSTGAIT
+465 VDADGTIR
-473 SFAIVQSAVAEQP
+473 SFAILQSAVEDQP

-498 NVTDGQL
+498 DVTDDGKL
-505 VRVHREELDVDGERT
+505 ERVHREELDVDGERT
-520 EVPALAGLQQPDLVL
+520 DVPELAGLRRPDLVL

-542 YAKVRLDAK
+542 YAKVRLDEK
-551 SLATATAHLKD
+551 SLATAKSHLKD

-590 VELILANIA
+590 VDLILANIA

-611 RQLATTLTYY
+611 RQLATTLTFY
-621 VAEEHREKTSV
+621 VAEEHREATSV
-632 AAADT
+632 AAGDR
-637 LWDLAGAVP
+637 LWELASAAPG
-646 AGSDAQLQFVKSYAL
+646 GSDAQLQFIKSYAL
-661 LARSDS
+661 LARSGQ
-667 QLDTVSALLDGLR
+667 QLDNVAGLLDGSVTLAGLTVDQDLRWELVASLVVGGRMGQEQIDAELEQDNTSSGQNAAALATAAIPTAEAKAAAWESIVVKGEVSNALQGSAVTGFTRVLDTALLEPYAEEYFAAVPGIVAERTFALAQQIVVGLYPAQLTTQATVDRTDEFLASLPEESAALR
-680 RAGRAHRRPGPAVG
+680 RMMLENR
-694 AARLAG
+694 
-700 GRRTARPGP
+700 
-709 DRCRTR
+709 D
-715 AGQHGQRPERG
+715 
-726 SPGHGGHSHGRGKGC
+726 
-741 SLGVHRGQGRILQ
+741 GV
-754 RPAGLRGGGFHA
+754 A
-766 RAGSGA
+766 RA
-772 AGAVH
+772 
-777 GEVLRRRSRHRCQP
+777 LRAR
-791 HPRTRPADR
+791 
-800 RRALPVAADHPGN
+800 AAD
-813 CGPDGRVPGRPA
+813 V
-825 RRQRRPAAHDAG
+825 
-837 KPRRRGPRAA
+837 
-847 GPPGRRR
+847 
-854 VATGV
+854 
-859 CRTNRNPGAARC
+859 
-871 SSGVPAFAVT
+871 
-881 RLAA
+881 